1 MSIGASIRAAR
12 KTAKLTQEQLAEKS
26 GVAAITI
33 RQYESGK
40 RQPRIEQLQSLANA
54 LNISINE
61 FLPAEKSPLD
71 DVIEDET
78 LQVYLDGI
86 KKHLS
91 LLNARG
97 QEKISNFAIDL
108 ATEFVKIPEYQK
120 AGRQILCLTVGTVD
134 TVDYFL

>member
-120 AGRQILCLTVGTVD
+120 APKQE
-134 TVDYFL
+134 